1 MAKQP
6 ESHSFMDMFE
16 KFGKE
21 LKMPKVDVD
30 AILDH
35 HRKNLEAMEKSAKA
49 TAAGASSIMARQRE
63 MVEESLHEIAEMAQS
78 YRTPGMPKEM
88 MAKQADFARRT
99 FEAAVKN
106 TGEVAEM
113 MKKSGGE
120 SLDILRER
128 IKEAMSE
135 IRQGY
140 DKKG

>member
-6 ESHSFMDMFE
+6 ESQSFMDMFE
-16 KFGKE
+16 KFGRE

-30 AILDH
+30 AILEH
-35 HRKNLEAMEKSAKA
+35 HRKNLEALEKSAKA
-49 TAAGASSIMARQRE
+49 SAAGVSSVIARQRE
-63 MVEESLHEIAEMAQS
+63 MLEESLHEITEMAQS
-78 YRTPGMPKEM
+78 YRKTGMPKDM
-88 MAKQADFARRT
+88 VAKQTDFARKS

-140 DKKG
+140 DKNS

>member
-6 ESHSFMDMFE
+6 EAQSFMDMFA
-16 KFGKE
+16 KFGSD

-35 HRKNLEAMEKSAKA
+35 HRKNLEALEKSAKA
-49 TAAGASSIMARQRE
+49 TAAGASSIVARQRE
-63 MVEESLHEIAEMAQS
+63 MLEESLHEITEMAQN
-78 YRTPGMPKEM
+78 YRTPGKPQEM
-88 MAKQADFARRT
+88 LSKQADFAKKS

-120 SLDILRER
+120 TIDILRER
-128 IKEAMSE
+128 IKDAMSE
-135 IRQGY
+135 IRKGY
-140 DKKG
+140 DKNS

>member
-6 ESHSFMDMFE
+6 EPQSFMDMFA
-16 KFGKE
+16 KFGKD

-35 HRKNLEAMEKSAKA
+35 HRKNLEALEKSAKA

-63 MVEESLHEIAEMAQS
+63 MLEESLREIAEMAQS
-78 YRTPGMPKEM
+78 YRSPGMPKDM
-88 MAKQADFARRT
+88 IAKQAEFARRS

-120 SLDILRER
+120 SLDILRRR

-140 DKKG
+140 DKEG

>member
-1 MAKQP
+1 
-6 ESHSFMDMFE
+6 
-16 KFGKE
+16 
-21 LKMPKVDVD
+21 
-30 AILDH
+30 
-35 HRKNLEAMEKSAKA
+35 
-49 TAAGASSIMARQRE
+49 
-63 MVEESLHEIAEMAQS
+63 
-78 YRTPGMPKEM
+78 M

>member
-6 ESHSFMDMFE
+6 EPQSFMDMFA
-16 KFGKE
+16 KFGKD

-35 HRKNLEAMEKSAKA
+35 HRKNLEALEKSAKA
-49 TAAGASSIMARQRE
+49 TAAGPSSIMARQRE
-63 MVEESLHEIAEMAQS
+63 MLEESLHEIAEMAQS
-78 YRTPGMPKEM
+78 YRSPGMPKDM
-88 MAKQADFARRT
+88 IAKQAEFARRS

-120 SLDILRER
+120 SLDILRRR
-128 IKEAMSE
+128 IREAMSE

-140 DKKG
+140 DKEG